1 MLEIVIWSVAVVV
14 FLISE
19 ALTSSLTSIWFAGGA
34 FFALIAKFLGAGVWA
49 QIVVFF
55 TVSILC
61 VIFVKKFYHKNEE
74 ENKNP
79 TNSDRLIGQKVLI
92 LEDVDNSKNQG
103 TAIVNDV
110 SWKVKSE
117 NGEEI
122 LKGSTATVL
131 KIEGVKLIVKGE

>member
-14 FLISE
+14 FLITE

-34 FFALIAKFLGAGVWA
+34 FASLISKFLGAGVWA
-49 QIVVFF
+49 QIIVFL
-55 TVSILC
+55 TVSLLC
-61 VIFVKKFYHKNEE
+61 VILVKKLYHKNEDD
-74 ENKNP
+74 NKNP

-92 LEDVDNSKNQG
+92 VKDVDNSKGQG
-103 TAIVNDV
+103 TAVVNDV
-110 SWKVKSE
+110 EWKVKSE

-122 LKGSTATVL
+122 SEGSVATVL

>member
-1 MLEIVIWSVAVVV
+1 MIEIVLWSVAVVV
-14 FLISE
+14 FLITE

-34 FFALIAKFLGAGVWA
+34 FASLISKFLGARLWT
-49 QIVVFF
+49 QIIVFLI
-55 TVSILC
+55 VSLLC
-61 VIFVKKFYHKNEE
+61 VFLVKKFYNKKTD

-92 LEDVDNSKNQG
+92 VKSVDNSKNQG

-110 SWKVKSE
+110 EWKVKSE

-122 LKGSTATVL
+122 SEGSTATVL